1 MLELP
6 IFDPEV
12 TDIEEMNLT
21 ELRAV
26 ARLHATVTPTTS
38 SWLAVRTAVNAFA
51 DAYLEG
57 FIALDLAT
65 ASSLVLVRSALGTTI

>member
-26 ARLHATVTPTTS
+26 ARLHVTVTPTTS
-38 SWLAVRTAVNAFA
+38 WLAVRMAVNAFA

>member
-6 IFDPEV
+6 TFDPEV

-38 SWLAVRTAVNAFA
+38 WLAVRMAVNAFA